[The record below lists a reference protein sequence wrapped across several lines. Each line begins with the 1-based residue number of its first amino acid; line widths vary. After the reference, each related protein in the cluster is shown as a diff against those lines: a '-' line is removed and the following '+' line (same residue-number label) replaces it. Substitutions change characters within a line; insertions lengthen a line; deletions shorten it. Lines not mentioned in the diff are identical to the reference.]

1 MHTTLST
8 QIDGEYISSFH
19 SYNVKNEKHIN
30 CAPTNSMT
38 RNFLNEIVVYFIAPS
53 QNFHPLHLF
62 KYQHSKELNFPTL
75 FYGNPRNLTI
85 FFLKIISTNSTMEL
99 LHKSKN

>member
-8 QIDGEYISSFH
+8 QIGGEYISSFH

-62 KYQHSKELNFPTL
+62 KCQHSKELNFPTL

-85 FFLKIISTNSTMEL
+85 FF
-99 LHKSKN
+99 